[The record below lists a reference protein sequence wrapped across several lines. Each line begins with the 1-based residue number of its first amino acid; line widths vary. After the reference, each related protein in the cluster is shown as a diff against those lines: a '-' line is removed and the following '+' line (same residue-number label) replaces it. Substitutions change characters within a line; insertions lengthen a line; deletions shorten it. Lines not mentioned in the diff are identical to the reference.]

1 MRRIAFR
8 PFHPG
13 LRLMIAI
20 GPAIVAVVIAAT
32 ASSTAEWV
40 AVGVAVSLLL
50 VIVFATGAAL
60 YADERRVAVALAPFW
75 RRTIRWENVESVEL
89 RTVRPLEDFGGWGIK
104 GSHRKRGVLISTGD
118 DETVEIATSDGRRYL
133 VALGPQ
139 TAAAHGILQ
148 GLRGADA
155 V

>member
-8 PFHPG
+8 PFHLG
-13 LRLMIAI
+13 LRLMIGV

-40 AVGVAVSLLL
+40 AVGVAVVLLM

-75 RRTIRWENVESVEL
+75 RRTIRWEDVESVEL
-89 RTVRPLEDFGGWGIK
+89 RTVRPFEDFGGWGVK
-104 GSHRKRGVLISTGD
+104 SSHRKQGVLISTGD
-118 DETVEIATSDGRRYL
+118 DEVVEVATSDGRRYL
-133 VALGPQ
+133 VALGPE
-139 TAAAHGILQ
+139 AASAHGDLLR
-148 GLRGADA
+148 LRGTGA